1 MNSNKH
7 LNQFDYRSAIFIN
20 VALFAFVLYLIT
32 IHRFAFNQPVGDDYD
47 AILAFLNH
55 YIIAQS
61 KEQLLLLAQQHNEHR
76 ILLTHFAMIA
86 DLNIFGHINFVHLIW
101 FGNLGWLMTIL
112 SFWHFSQKYTVS
124 VSDFAPVAIGLL
136 SFSHFEMMTWAMT
149 SIQQYWQV
157 CFGILAI
164 GFMVNNRFKSSLL
177 FYIAAVFTSGGGII
191 LVPLI
196 NAYYLLEKKWSQFWI
211 VFIATLGIL
220 YLYFSLLPY
229 RAPPASRIWD
239 ALAQPQLIIG
249 YFLGFIGGLGNNLD
263 IGVITILTCGTVLCI
278 LFLFRCK
285 YMYQDAPFLW
295 WIIIYIALTAFL
307 AALNRSFLGIASSG
321 DSRYSEYSLLFGAC
335 IYLVYLLSAKSNA
348 KRRAI
353 VLVGFLISIGLYSY
367 WYEQSKRPL
376 LDRLHWLENG
386 LQTHPNWPEALKIK
400 ERSIELG
407 IIQK

>member
-1 MNSNKH
+1 MNSNNH
-7 LNQFDYRSAIFIN
+7 GYQVDYKGAIFIN
-20 VALFAFVLYLIT
+20 VAIFAFALYLIT

-55 YIIAQS
+55 FISAGP
-61 KEQLLLLAQQHNEHR
+61 KEKFQLFAQQHNEHR
-76 ILLTHFAMIA
+76 ILLTHFAMIS
-86 DLNIFGHINFVHLIW
+86 DLNIFGYINFVHLIW
-101 FGNLGWLMTIL
+101 FGNLGWFLAIM
-112 SFWHFSQKYTVS
+112 SFWYFSKKYGVSTV
-124 VSDFAPVAIGLL
+124 DFMPAVIGLL

-177 FYIAAVFTSGGGII
+177 FYVAAVFTSGGGII
-191 LVPLI
+191 LAPLV

-211 VFIATLGIL
+211 TLTSTLGIL
-220 YLYFSLLPY
+220 YLYFSFLPY
-229 RAPPASRIWD
+229 QTPPASRIWE
-239 ALAQPQLIIG
+239 ALTQPQLVIG
-249 YFLGFIGGLGNNLD
+249 YFVGFIGGMGNNLD
-263 IGVITILTCGTVLCI
+263 IGITTILSCGAILCV
-278 LFLFRCK
+278 LFLVRCK
-285 YMYQDAPFLW
+285 YLYKEAPFLW
-295 WIIIYIALTAFL
+295 WVIAYIALTALL

-335 IYLVYLLSAKSNA
+335 VYLAYLLSASSPSK
-348 KRRAI
+348 KRAI
-353 VLVGFLISIGLYSY
+353 VLIGFLISISLYAY

-376 LDRLHWLENG
+376 VDRLHWLVNG